1 MNGLK
6 QFQVHPN
13 LVFQICLL
21 LEFCHVVPM
30 RYILLYMLIVIVY
43 NLLVKLIS

>member
-13 LVFQICLL
+13 LVFQICRLL
-21 LEFCHVVPM
+21 KFCHLVHM
-30 RYILLYMLIVIVY
+30 QHILLYMLIVIVY